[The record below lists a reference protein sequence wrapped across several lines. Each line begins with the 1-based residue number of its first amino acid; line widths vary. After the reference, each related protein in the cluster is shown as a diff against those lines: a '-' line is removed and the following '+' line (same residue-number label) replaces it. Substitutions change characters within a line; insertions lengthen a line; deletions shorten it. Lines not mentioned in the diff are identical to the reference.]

1 MKTVRQLL
9 LFLIIAIPISLFGQN
24 SQQNFLSVN
33 GNQLIDSRGETVR
46 LTGVNWFGMETSLF
60 YPHGLWTRDM
70 KSVLQQIKDVGFN
83 CIRLPWCNEMLDSGS
98 NVSINAFGT
107 DPYTG
112 ISPMNEEES
121 TKTKAIEIMDIIV
134 QWCQDND
141 MKLILDN
148 HSRKADGFLNEGLW
162 YTPAYSEQRWIDDW
176 VFIANRY
183 KNFSAVVGC
192 DLNNE
197 PHGSTWG
204 NSNNATDWNKAAE
217 RCGNAIL
224 GVNPNVLI
232 VVEGVGQYQGN
243 SYWWGG
249 QLQGAG
255 DFPVQLV
262 DQSKLMYS
270 AHEYGPEVATQPWFD
285 DPAFP
290 SNMQG
295 LWDQNFHFLY
305 QQSVSPL
312 FIGEF
317 GIKDQD
323 AFNGVA
329 LTWFNEWMNF
339 MGGIYS
345 WTYWTFNPNS
355 GDTGG
360 ILTDDWSSINQWKV
374 DIISPYFAS
383 PIPNVVDGGGGTGSP
398 PNAAFTQNITTGN
411 VPLTVNFDAS
421 SSSDPD
427 GGNLTYSWNFGDGSN
442 DTGVT
447 TSHTY
452 TSAGN
457 YTVSLTVTDP
467 TNKSD
472 LATSSIT
479 VNPGGGGNPGS
490 CDFSTPLAN
499 PLPSIN
505 KGFDEV
511 HVIGNGPNLDNVT
524 NFTINWDLQNQGLWQ
539 FSMNTNNGQP
549 TWWSDLRNFATQ
561 TFNQSQ
567 PAITI
572 TGSGFPGLDG
582 SYYAAVDNGNFVLVE
597 TSGSFTLYFSN
608 DTNPP
613 NCGQSIGS
621 AALSHIQIFP
631 NPSGEDFHITN
642 EKSTVNQVQIYNSAG
657 YLITTISAADL
668 LDGNAFGEDLPKG
681 IYYVHL
687 INSSG
692 KMVKRIMKR

>member
-1 MKTVRQLL
+1 MKTARQLL
-9 LFLIIAIPISLFGQN
+9 LLLIIAIPIDLFSQN
-24 SQQNFLSVN
+24 SQQNFLSVS

-112 ISPMNEEES
+112 ISPMNAEES

-162 YTPAYSEQRWIDDW
+162 YTNEYSEQRWIDDW
-176 VFIANRY
+176 VFIADRY

-224 GVNPNVLI
+224 AVNPNVLI

-249 QLQGAG
+249 QLEGAG
-255 DFPVQLV
+255 DFPIQIS

-285 DPAFP
+285 DPTFP
-290 SNMQG
+290 ANMQG

-305 QQSVSPL
+305 QQSVSPI
-312 FIGEF
+312 FVGEF

-323 AFNGVA
+323 AFNGIA

-360 ILTDDWSSINQWKV
+360 ILTDDWSTVNQWKL
-374 DIISPYFAS
+374 DIISPFFA
-383 PIPNVVDGGGGTGSP
+383 PTIPNVVGGNGGMGSP
-398 PNAAFTQNITTGN
+398 PNASFTQSAITGT
-411 VPLTVNFDAS
+411 VPLSVDFDAS

-427 GGNLTYSWNFGDGSN
+427 GGNLTYSWNFGDGSS
-442 DTGVT
+442 GSGAII
-447 TSHTY
+447 SHTY
-452 TSAGN
+452 TTTGN
-457 YTVSLTVTDP
+457 FNVSLTVTDP

-472 LATSSIT
+472 IATGT
-479 VNPGGGGNPGS
+479 VTVSGGGNPGN
-490 CDFSTPLAN
+490 CNFGTPLAN
-499 PLPSIN
+499 ALPSIN
-505 KGFDEV
+505 QSFNEI

-539 FSMNTNNGQP
+539 LSMNTNNGQP
-549 TWWSDLRNFATQ
+549 TWWQDLRNFSTNNFTQ
-561 TFNQSQ
+561 NQPSITFS
-567 PAITI
+567 
-572 TGSGFPGLDG
+572 GSGFPGLDG
-582 SYYAAVDNGNFVLVE
+582 TYYAAVDNGNFALVAA
-597 TSGSFTLYFSN
+597 SGNFTLYFSN
-608 DTNPP
+608 DVNPP
-613 NCGQSIGS
+613 NCGQ
-621 AALSHIQIFP
+621 AASTNLQRSTLIYP
-631 NPSGEDFHITN
+631 NPSAAKFYVDQASVGIEQI
-642 EKSTVNQVQIYNSAG
+642 KIYNSAG
-657 YLITTISAADL
+657 FLISTVNKTQYLQ
-668 LDGNAFGEDLPKG
+668 DGGFGDDLPKG
-681 IYYVHL
+681 IYYLHL
-687 INSSG
+687 TSKTGTQIR
-692 KMVKRIMKR
+692 RIMKK